1 MKRIAILID
10 DITTVGGT
18 ERVASTIAN
27 KLSGRNDIT
36 IFSLNKKNEKP
47 FYDINLGINL
57 IVSDDKRH
65 LFKTLST
72 AMKIKKMNFDRVVTF
87 SMGRL
92 SFEFCIILFIL
103 GVRNIYLSEHVS
115 FESFPG
121 WKRKLKTI
129 AYKLAHKVGV
139 LTDVDVKNL
148 KANGIDHVTCL
159 PNISPFEK
167 IAYESKMT
175 NYDSRE
181 NLVIAIGRMTYQK
194 NFQAMID
201 IWSKINTEGW
211 RLIII
216 GDGPDRNN
224 LLDKIDKLSLKNIDL
239 HPFST
244 NVMDYYNRARL
255 ILMTSRYEGL
265 PMVLI
270 EAQSFSIPI
279 VAFDCQTG
287 PSQIINN
294 NENGFLVDNNDIN
307 SFSDLLQRFLSD
319 RLIQHEMSIK
329 SFENAERFTSEKI
342 IPLWVDFL
350 DI

>member
-1 MKRIAILID
+1 MKKIAILID

-18 ERVASTIAN
+18 ERMASTIAN
-27 KLSGRNDIT
+27 KLSSSNIVT
-36 IFSLNKKNEKP
+36 IFSLNQINEKP
-47 FYDINLGINL
+47 FYDINSCIHV
-57 IVSDDKRH
+57 IASDDKKH
-65 LFKTLST
+65 LFKVIST
-72 AMKIKKMNFDRVVTF
+72 ALIIKKMNFDRIVIF

-92 SFEFCIILFIL
+92 SFEFCIIFSIL

-115 FESFPG
+115 FESFPE
-121 WKRKLKTI
+121 WKRRLKAF
-129 AYKLAHKVGV
+129 AYKLAKKVGV

-148 KANGIDHVTCL
+148 KDKGIDHVKCL
-159 PNISPFEK
+159 PNISPFEE
-167 IAYESKMT
+167 ISYENKMT
-175 NYDSRE
+175 NYDLRE

-194 NFQAMID
+194 NFQAMIK
-201 IWSKINTEGW
+201 IWSKVNTEGW

-224 LLDKIDKLSLKNIDL
+224 LLDMINQLSLRNVEI
-239 HPFST
+239 HPFSP
-244 NVMDYYNRARL
+244 NVKDYYNRARL

-279 VAFDCQTG
+279 IAFDCPTG
-287 PSQIINN
+287 PSQIINDN
-294 NENGFLVDNNDIN
+294 QNGYLVEDNNAH
-307 SFSDLLQRFLSD
+307 SFSRLLQTFISD

-329 SFENAERFTSEKI
+329 SLENSERFTSAKI
-342 IPLWVDFL
+342 IPLWMDFL

>member
-1 MKRIAILID
+1 MKKIAILID

-27 KLSGRNDIT
+27 KLSGKNDIT

-47 FYDINLGINL
+47 FYDIIPDIN
-57 IVSDDKRH
+57 IIISDDKKH
-65 LFKTLST
+65 LFKIIST
-72 AMKIKKMNFDRVVTF
+72 ALKIKKMNFDRIVTF

-92 SFEFCIILFIL
+92 SFEFCIIFFIL

-115 FESFPG
+115 FESFPE
-121 WKRKLKTI
+121 WKRKLKII
-129 AYKLAHKVGV
+129 AYKLAHKIGV

-148 KANGIDHVTCL
+148 KGNGIDQVTCL

-167 IAYESKMT
+167 VAYENKVT

-216 GDGPDRNN
+216 GDGPDKNN
-224 LLDKIDKLSLKNIDL
+224 LLKIMDQLSLKNVEL

-244 NVMDYYNRARL
+244 NVIDYYNRAKL

-279 VAFDCQTG
+279 IAFDCQTG

-294 NENGFLVDNNDIN
+294 NENGFLVDNNDVN
-307 SFSDLLQRFLSD
+307 SFSEFLQRFLSD

-329 SFENAERFTSEKI
+329 SLENAERFTSEKI
-342 IPLWVDFL
+342 IPLWIDFL